1 MQKGKRAA
9 VEVVESALPKRKK
22 SKTAV
27 KQGNHA
33 AVT

>member
-22 SKTAV
+22 TAV